1 MSSFLEKIVGTN
13 CKFTQPQGLLLDI
26 QAGLLTLLKITAKF
40 SSKSNLQEG
49 TCEGEH

>member
-13 CKFTQPQGLLLDI
+13 WKFTQPQGLLLDM
-26 QAGLLTLLKITAKF
+26 QAGVMTLLKITAKF

-49 TCEGEH
+49 ACEGEH